1 MKFLSAVFLATLLC
15 AGLANASITPVLMSA
30 PSISGSDFLWDYE
43 ISVDDLEALNAGL
56 PGGGTFFTI
65 DNFVGYVG
73 GSIMAPM
80 NWTPTVSGGNL
91 TFTYTGPTTTPSG
104 EISGFTALSTDSAI
118 NASGVFSYQAE
129 NLQTGGADFGGGPI
143 DVPMSSTPEP
153 ASVGLLGGALLGLAV
168 LTRRKFARQ

>member
-15 AGLANASITPVLMSA
+15 AGFANASITPVLMSA
-30 PSISGSDFLWDYE
+30 PSVSGSDFLWDYE

-65 DNFVGYVG
+65 DNFVGYA
-73 GSIMAPM
+73 GSITAPT
-80 NWTPTVSGGNL
+80 NWTAAFSAGNL
-91 TFTYTGPTTTPSG
+91 VFTYTGPTTTPTG
-104 EISGFTALSTDSAI
+104 EIGGFTALSTDSAI
-118 NASGVFSYQAE
+118 NPSGVFAYQAE

-153 ASVGLLGGALLGLAV
+153 ALVGLLGGAFLGLAV
-168 LTRRKFARQ
+168 LSRRKFARQ